1 MAHYRQM
8 EKPDRDRTQAREAE
22 EACQTFLEKYPKDPL
37 ADKAAQHLREV
48 QEVLAE
54 GDYRI
59 GYFYYTTRGDKR
71 AAASRLAALVNRY
84 PLYSKAAH
92 ALWMLGT
99 IWEATEKK
107 ELATPYYARIVRD
120 YPLSPLVPGAKDRLK
135 ALKAPVPQPDP
146 KAVAWMTAGK
156 NSPGA
161 SNRRGWKPLARRPLR
176 T

>member
-1 MAHYRQM
+1 M
-8 EKPDRDRTQAREAE
+8 EKPDRDRTQAKEAE
-22 EACQTFLEKYPKDPL
+22 DAFQTFLQTYPNDPL
-37 ADKAAQHLREV
+37 GDKAQQHLREV

-54 GDYRI
+54 GDFRI

-84 PLYSKAAH
+84 PLYSKADH

-120 YPLSPLVPGAKDRLK
+120 YPLSRLVPRAKDGLK
-135 ALKAPVPQPDP
+135 ALTAQLRQPDP
-146 KAVAWMTAGK
+146 KAVASMTAEK
-156 NSPGA
+156 NSP
-161 SNRRGWKPLARRPLR
+161 RKHD
-176 T
+176 